1 MYGWAPLAIMGEE
14 INKLS
19 PSTSSF
25 TTTTATYTRRSVE
38 DPAAAVEMSSLM
50 SDDPLSPT
58 HHDAESS
65 SSPSAIKIPRQSRRK
80 QLDADAD
87 DDDDDDGGMAGI
99 YLGIH
104 NIFATVPQFLATFI
118 SMIVFSILEPGQ
130 SPELAAAAAA
140 AGGGADNEVEASP
153 AAGGAGEQVVL
164 MGRLSGTA
172 VCLAI
177 GAVFQLVAAAK
188 SLRMRRY

>member
-19 PSTSSF
+19 PSTSSS
-25 TTTTATYTRRSVE
+25 TNNPASYTRRRSTE
-38 DPAAAVEMSSLM
+38 DPAAVEMSSLM
-50 SDDPLSPT
+50 SDDPLSLG
-58 HHDAESS
+58 HNNEAESS
-65 SSPSAIKIPRQSRRK
+65 SSPTTIKIPRNHHHHK
-80 QLDADAD
+80 DLDAAN
-87 DDDDDDGGMAGI
+87 DDDGGMAGI

-140 AGGGADNEVEASP
+140 GGSEVEAP
-153 AAGGAGEQVVL
+153 TDRTEEKVVVMGG
-164 MGRLSGTA
+164 LSGTA

-177 GAVFQLVAAAK
+177 GAVFQVVAAVQ
-188 SLRMRRY
+188 SWRMRRY

>member
-19 PSTSSF
+19 PSSFSPSTVVPTS
-25 TTTTATYTRRSVE
+25 YTRRSPE
-38 DPAAAVEMSSLM
+38 DPAAVEMSSLM
-50 SDDPLSPT
+50 SDDPLS
-58 HHDAESS
+58 HGHDEAESS
-65 SSPSAIKIPRQSRRK
+65 SSSSSPATIKIPRHHRRD
-80 QLDADAD
+80 LDAAAAD
-87 DDDDDDGGMAGI
+87 EDGGMAGI

-140 AGGGADNEVEASP
+140 AAGGGGSEVEASV
-153 AAGGAGEQVVL
+153 AAKEGNVVMGG
-164 MGRLSGTA
+164 LSGTA

-177 GAVFQLVAAAK
+177 GAVFQIVAAAQ

>member
-19 PSTSSF
+19 PSSSSPSTVVPTS
-25 TTTTATYTRRSVE
+25 YTRRSPE
-38 DPAAAVEMSSLM
+38 DPAAVEMSSLM
-50 SDDPLSPT
+50 SDDPLSPG
-58 HHDAESS
+58 HDEAESS
-65 SSPSAIKIPRQSRRK
+65 SSSSSPATIKIPRHHRRD
-80 QLDADAD
+80 LDAAAAAAAD
-87 DDDDDDGGMAGI
+87 EDGGMAGI

-140 AGGGADNEVEASP
+140 AAGGGGSEVEASV
-153 AAGGAGEQVVL
+153 AAKEGNVVMGG
-164 MGRLSGTA
+164 LSGTA

-177 GAVFQLVAAAK
+177 GAVFQVVAAAQ